1 MKKIT
6 VISGSYGSGK
16 SEFSLNLAINKNY
29 KYLVD
34 LDVINPYFRSR
45 ELEELLN
52 KYQIKTIAS
61 PLKNAR
67 GSDLPF
73 ISSEAYL
80 PFSVNEKTIIDLGGD
95 VAGAKLMRQF
105 EDLITDDVELLVC
118 VNIYRESTQ
127 TVESI
132 ISSIRKLEGSS
143 GLVAKGLINTSN
155 LLKETTIEDILK
167 GQEILLEVSKALNIP
182 IVYSA
187 LPYFLTKDSKL
198 KGEVIPINL
207 YLRPTWL

>member
-167 GQEILLEVSKALNIP
+167 GQEILLEVSKVLNIP